1 MAWNSRKI
9 QESGFS
15 ADYEDLLKTYAND
28 YNKVNHRLVAGTE
41 INMFFKDGFSRVTFS
56 NGQQFDFE
64 GLKGRLL
71 ASSYTPM
78 PGEPNY
84 EPMMVE
90 LKKLFDKYEVHG
102 KVSFE
107 YETKAYIGEV

>member
-1 MAWNSRKI
+1 
-9 QESGFS
+9 
-15 ADYEDLLKTYAND
+15 
-28 YNKVNHRLVAGTE
+28 
-41 INMFFKDGFSRVTFS
+41 
-56 NGQQFDFE
+56 
-64 GLKGRLL
+64 
-71 ASSYTPM
+71 M